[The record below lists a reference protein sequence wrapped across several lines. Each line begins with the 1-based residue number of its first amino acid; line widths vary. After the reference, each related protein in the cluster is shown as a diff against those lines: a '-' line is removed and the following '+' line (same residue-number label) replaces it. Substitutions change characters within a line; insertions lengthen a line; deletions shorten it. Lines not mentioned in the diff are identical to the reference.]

1 MRLKQ
6 GVGRLIRTRTDRG
19 AVLVLDDRLLTRR
32 YGRTLQ
38 DALPPM
44 PLARGT
50 LERGQGA
57 RSGLLRSRVDSVG
70 PGRANTGSARP
81 ESQNPPTLVCLPM
94 KKVLGFLAGLFLLSL
109 AAGAARTA
117 SIGWG
122 GGHSDVGFWWTVI
135 AGFLTI
141 AALGALVG
149 TAIHSRRVD

>member
-1 MRLKQ
+1 
-6 GVGRLIRTRTDRG
+6 
-19 AVLVLDDRLLTRR
+19 
-32 YGRTLQ
+32 
-38 DALPPM
+38 
-44 PLARGT
+44 
-50 LERGQGA
+50 
-57 RSGLLRSRVDSVG
+57 
-70 PGRANTGSARP
+70 
-81 ESQNPPTLVCLPM
+81 M

-149 TAIHSRRVD
+149 TAIHSRTVD